1 MNEATNLM
9 ETVAEKTHSELVL
22 AFVVFCALILGIIIL
37 LGIMI
42 ISYTR
47 EKNKSKTETLQKD
60 NEREEHILEV
70 IKGNTQVLAEL
81 KSMLETSGQ
90 STSQSFAR
98 LHERIDQ
105 IFENTEE
112 IKISLCSKDKEVL
125 KQ

>member
-112 IKISLCSKDKEVL
+112 IKISLCSKEDL

>member
-1 MNEATNLM
+1 MNEAKNLM

-47 EKNKSKTETLQKD
+47 EKNKSKMETLQQD
-60 NEREEHILEV
+60 NKREEHILEV
-70 IKGNTQVLAEL
+70 INGNTQVMTEL

-112 IKISLCSKDKEVL
+112 IKISLCSKDKEGL

>member
-47 EKNKSKTETLQKD
+47 EKNKSKMETLQQD
-60 NEREEHILEV
+60 NKREEHILEV
-70 IKGNTQVLAEL
+70 INGNTQVMTEL
-81 KSMLETSGQ
+81 KSMLETSGK

-112 IKISLCSKDKEVL
+112 IKISLCSKDKEGL

>member
-1 MNEATNLM
+1 MNETTNLM

-81 KSMLETSGQ
+81 RATLETSRQ
-90 STSQSFAR
+90 STDQSFAR
-98 LHERIDQ
+98 LHQRIDQ